1 LRERLRETKLS
12 IAVAGVF
19 ASALSVNLLFA
30 LAGIS
35 THLGLLYNLSYEL
48 KPIDLVIFSK
58 ELDPFIWLASTLV
71 TAFTSTVLLRRS
83 ARRQRVC
90 WAVFILAGLAQILT
104 FFGNEPQVSFALSL
118 VFGTAFLFLAG
129 VGKIGQLQAKVAWM
143 GYVSF
148 LGLIVVIEFL
158 SLISRVLSVF
168 PNMPVPAALVH
179 SADIE
184 LQLSGFLFDFSPILL
199 AVVIFMWIPI
209 VPFII
214 RIRHDIA
221 NLASTAESSPIP
233 NSRTQR
239 YASFAML
246 GLAFVTAVFI
256 PLSPYLT
263 RTLPQGVDIRF
274 YYGLLASTNNLG
286 TVVNAIGVQSH
297 GPYLLLLFLLRT
309 LTGWTDWQ
317 VVVIAPCVLAV
328 FFTGVTFLAVN
339 QMTGNLLISG
349 AASLTAATWL
359 HTTIGLFAGIYANW
373 LAMSFLMLFLYFLK
387 KTLTTLSP
395 VSLASTI
402 LSSYGVALAHAWTW
416 GILTAS
422 AFVGLIITLGRL
434 TDQQQGKTKKRKE
447 CVIYGTVLVASTLPV
462 AALAVVLQGLNSGL
476 QSGMSIVSG
485 MNATSL
491 GILWSTLRFTVTH
504 YVGGLLSYPLPL
516 VLSALGVIHLARSNS
531 QTARMLVPWLVVTSI
546 GTVLLGSWY
555 QWRLFYVVPFELF
568 AIFGV
573 SAILVTVDWMAR
585 RTGVTEA
592 LHNHVVLVKCLLI
605 ALIALDSIN
614 YALIGASILPLA

>member
-1 LRERLRETKLS
+1 MRERLRETKLV
-12 IAVAGVF
+12 IALMGVF
-19 ASALSVNLLFA
+19 SSALSVNLLFS

-35 THLGLLYNLSYEL
+35 THLALHYSLGYEVRPINLA
-48 KPIDLVIFSK
+48 IFSK
-58 ELDPFIWLASTLV
+58 ELDPLIWLASTLV

-83 ARRQRVC
+83 AGRQRVY
-90 WAVFILAGLAQILT
+90 WAAFIFAELAQILT

-118 VFGTAFLFLAG
+118 VSGTAFLFLAG
-129 VGKIGQLQAKVAWM
+129 IGQIGQFQAKAAWM
-143 GYVSF
+143 AYASL

-158 SLISRVLSVF
+158 SLASRVLSVF
-168 PNMPVPAALVH
+168 PNMIVPATLVH

-184 LQLSGFLFDFSPILL
+184 IQLSEFLFDFSPILL

-209 VPFII
+209 VPLII
-214 RIRHDIA
+214 RIRRDIA
-221 NLASTAESSPIP
+221 NLASTAESGPIL
-233 NSRTQR
+233 NSGAQR
-239 YASFAML
+239 YVSFAIL

-256 PLSPYLT
+256 PLSPYIT

-274 YYGLLASTNNLG
+274 YYGLLTSTNNLE
-286 TVVNAIGVQSH
+286 TAINTLGVQSH

-317 VVVIAPCVLAV
+317 VVIIGPCVLAV
-328 FFTGVTFLAVN
+328 FFTGSTFLAVN
-339 QMTGNLLISG
+339 QMTGNPLISA

-387 KTLTTLSP
+387 KTLTTFGP
-395 VSLASTI
+395 VSLAATI

-422 AFVGLIITLGRL
+422 AFVGLMLTFGRL
-434 TDQQQGKTKKRKE
+434 ADQQQGKTEKRKE

-462 AALAVVLQGLNSGL
+462 AALALVLQGLNSGL

-485 MNATSL
+485 MNATKL
-491 GILWSTLRFTVTH
+491 GVLLYALGFTVTH
-504 YVGGLLSYPLPL
+504 YVGELLSYPLPL
-516 VLSALGVIHLARSNS
+516 VLSALGVIYLARSNP

-546 GTVLLGSWY
+546 ATVLVGPWY

-568 AIFGV
+568 GIFGV
-573 SAILVTVDWMAR
+573 SAILVTVDWVAR
-585 RTGVTEA
+585 RTGVTET